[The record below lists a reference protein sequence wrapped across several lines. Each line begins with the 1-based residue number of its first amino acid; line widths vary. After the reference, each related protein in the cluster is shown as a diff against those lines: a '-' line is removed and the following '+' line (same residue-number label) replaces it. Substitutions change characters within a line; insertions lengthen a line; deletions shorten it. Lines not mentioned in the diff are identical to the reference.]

1 MVFPGTG
8 YHCAM
13 QIGTALFLFAVGA
26 ILRYAVTDSVDGVD
40 LTTVGL
46 ILMIVGAVGLLLSM
60 LMLGTARRRDA
71 VVVHE
76 RRDVY

>member
-1 MVFPGTG
+1 MS
-8 YHCAM
+8 AM
-13 QIGTALFLFAVGA
+13 QLGTALFLFAVGA

-60 LMLGTARRRDA
+60 LMMSTARRRDA

-76 RRDVY
+76 RRDVV

>member
-1 MVFPGTG
+1 MVLPRTG
-8 YHCAM
+8 YLSAM
-13 QIGTALFLFAVGA
+13 QIGTALFLFALGA

-60 LMLGTARRRDA
+60 LMMSTARRRDA
-71 VVVHE
+71 VVVQE
-76 RRDVY
+76 RREVL

>member
-1 MVFPGTG
+1 MVLPRTG
-8 YHCAM
+8 YLSAM

-26 ILRYAVTDSVDGVD
+26 ILRYAVTDSVEGVD

-60 LMLGTARRRDA
+60 IMMSTARRRDS
-71 VVVHE
+71 VVVQE
-76 RRDVY
+76 RRDVV